1 MKGKVFGQSFNF
13 NWDPEWYNL
22 KKLEKARAL
31 VGGQECSSMIRSRAR
46 AS

>member
-1 MKGKVFGQSFNF
+1 MAK
-13 NWDPEWYNL
+13 L
-22 KKLEKARAL
+22 KKLEKARAS

>member
-1 MKGKVFGQSFNF
+1 MREKALDLLLNFDFGYLWQS
-13 NWDPEWYNL
+13 L
-22 KKLEKARAL
+22 KELEKARAL